1 MRYYITFIAL
11 LGMVSANAQSYRV
24 TNGGGNK
31 VKVSKRCADND
42 VYYNVQQDSFYGYG
56 DECAAVSTTPVF
68 DKVINEDVSEENI
81 LQIENKVINVYHQ
94 ENTEVRHYRLAA
106 PVRAVTNNV
115 RYVQQRPI
123 YMGERYS
130 GYEPARGLFTD
141 MGGSYGLEWAFSF
154 QLNSDY
160 LPNSGGNNNELMRL
174 IDFAKSNRHCMLQI
188 DAYADADTGTMS
200 YNDSLSRRRARAI
213 ISILGNEGIGVDR
226 MVVRCH
232 GSVNQ
237 RYGNNNLNRCVIVK
251 VAD

>member
-1 MRYYITFIAL
+1 MKYYITFIAL
-11 LGMVSANAQSYRV
+11 LGMLSASAQGYRV

-42 VYYNVQQDSFYGYG
+42 VYYNVQQDNFYGDCNEYAPVG
-56 DECAAVSTTPVF
+56 ATPIF

-94 ENTEVRHYRLAA
+94 ENTEVRHYWLST
-106 PVRAVTNNV
+106 PTRAVTNNI
-115 RYVQQRPI
+115 RHDRPRHV
-123 YMGERYS
+123 YMNERHN
-130 GYEPARGLFTD
+130 GYEPARSLFSD
-141 MGGSYGLEWAFSF
+141 RSGSYGLEWAFSF

-174 IDFAKSNRHCMLQI
+174 IDFAKSNRYCTLQI
-188 DAYADADTGTMS
+188 DAYADADTGSTS
-200 YNDSLSRRRARAI
+200 YNESLSKRRARAI
-213 ISILGNEGIGVDR
+213 ISLLGNEGIGMDR
-226 MVVRCH
+226 IVVRCH

-251 VAD
+251 VVD